1 MRVTRDRRNR
11 SPSSSTRSRTDGRSR
26 RAGTPIAGVLERE
39 RERLFARAW
48 TYAGPAEWV
57 AEPGSYFA
65 SQIGHIPIAVVRG
78 SDGTLRGLV
87 NVCRHRGHLVV
98 EGIGCRETLQCPY
111 HAWTYNLDGSLR
123 RAPRSERE
131 PGFDSTGLSLAPV
144 SVGTWGPFVF
154 VNPDPD
160 AAPLEAALG
169 GLPAIVAQS
178 GLDVGAI
185 RFHSHH
191 EWPIEANWK
200 IVMENFLECY
210 HCPTAHP
217 GFSKVI
223 DVNPDSYLLQV
234 HATFSSQ
241 IGPVRASALAGNGKS
256 GYTPSSEL
264 AQSQYHFLFPSTT
277 LNIAPGIPNISL
289 ERYIPDGLRR
299 TLEVTDYYFGV
310 DDVRERDRGA
320 HGLGQPG
327 RRGGRLARAVGAAWA
342 RVRRRSAG
350 PPDGGEREA
359 HRRLPAPRAC
369 CIDSPGIGHSIRRTR
384 EARAFRDLALA
395 SPR

>member
-1 MRVTRDRRNR
+1 MPDTEAATHHPIPTFER
-11 SPSSSTRSRTDGRSR
+11 SLEDGWTLPASWYTDTTVQ
-26 RAGTPIAGVLERE
+26 ALERE
-39 RERLFARAW
+39 RIFARAW

-65 SQIGHIPIAVVRG
+65 AQIAHVPVAIVRG
-78 SDGTLRGLV
+78 ADGVLRGLV

-98 EGIGCRETLQCPY
+98 EGTGCRETLQCPY
-111 HAWTYNLDGSLR
+111 HAWTYDLDGALR

-131 PGFDSTGLSLAPV
+131 PGFDPAGLALAPV

-169 GLPAIVAQS
+169 RLPEIVAGS
-178 GLDVGAI
+178 GLDLGAL

-191 EWPIEANWK
+191 EWPLEANWK

-223 DVNPDSYLLQV
+223 DVSPDSYLLEV
-234 HATFSSQ
+234 SPTFSSQ
-241 IGPVRASALAGNGKS
+241 IGPVRASALEGNGKAAYS
-256 GYTPSSEL
+256 PRGDVS
-264 AQSQYHFLFPSTT
+264 QSQYHFLFPSTT
-277 LNIAPGIPNISL
+277 MNIAPGIPNISM
-289 ERYIPDGLRR
+289 ERYNPSGLRQ

-310 DDVRERDRGA
+310 DASTEEIDELVAWDTQVAEEDVSLVQSVQRGLESGA
-320 HGLGQPG
+320 VPQ
-327 RRGGRLARAVGAAWA
+327 GRLMGTSEKLIADFQR
-342 RVRRRSAG
+342 RV
-350 PPDGGEREA
+350 
-359 HRRLPAPRAC
+359 H
-369 CIDSPGIGHSIRRTR
+369 DSLLR
-384 EARAFRDLALA
+384 
-395 SPR
+395 